1 MARRADPG
9 KLFDQ
14 RPKTR
19 DAEASNQHA
28 ATSARFRQTPRAPHP
43 AVTVH
48 VRDHDNHVRTVD
60 EGFEGIH
67 ASSREVSRMN
77 FDAVPARCR
86 QSLVMMSASF
96 DAADESDVHLLLSAE
111 IRVLSLIA
119 AHFRRGTGSVL
130 HPLAHVPELERLR
143 HEQRV
148 RLVGTGGVNHW
159 SIIIDKNAKASPEG
173 QIPVLG

>member
-1 MARRADPG
+1 
-9 KLFDQ
+9 
-14 RPKTR
+14 
-19 DAEASNQHA
+19 
-28 ATSARFRQTPRAPHP
+28 
-43 AVTVH
+43 
-48 VRDHDNHVRTVD
+48 
-60 EGFEGIH
+60 
-67 ASSREVSRMN
+67 MN